1 MQFFHGFSLD
11 TLLGIISCLLGVVA
25 LIIGSK
31 AYHNCNIMKG
41 SMNDDK
47 AFRDNSGDFS
57 QRAGGDIINTTCDT
71 NMLSTLT
78 AANFQASL
86 NKAYEFFEQQSAANL
101 QSIIDKTNQI
111 IQEHKPN
118 LAGLTKIDWINIY
131 FESAKNTSDEFMQNI
146 WACVL
151 AKEVEMP
158 GSFSYKTL
166 DVLKNMSFD
175 DYCKFAH
182 LCSFVIDGTI
192 PQKDIYG
199 KYGLRYMD
207 LIKLSEI
214 GLLTMGM
221 SQRTYKIRP
230 GSHVNLIYHSYLI
243 IVENPKD
250 TDMEI
255 QFSVFLLTSV
265 AKDLQVLVNAVYY
278 EDYAKDYAKMI
289 SDANRNA
296 TVSVHRIIK
305 HNQGHPEYQEEDL
318 LNKSE

>member
-47 AFRDNSGDFS
+47 AFHDNSGDFS
-57 QRAGGDIINTTCDT
+57 QRAGGDIINNTCDT

-131 FESAKNTSDEFMQNI
+131 FESAKNTSDEFMQDI
-146 WACVL
+146 WARVL
-151 AKEVEMP
+151 AKEVETP
-158 GSFSYKTL
+158 CSFSYKTL

-175 DYCKFAH
+175 DYCVFSK
-182 LCSFVIDGTI
+182 LCSFAIDGTI
-192 PQKDIYG
+192 PQKDIYS
-199 KYGLRYMD
+199 KYGLLYMD

-214 GLLTMGM
+214 GLLTMGL
-221 SQRTYKIRP
+221 SQRTYTIRP
-230 GSHVNLIYHSYLI
+230 HSRVNLIYHSYL
-243 IVENPKD
+243 VMVTTPQD
-250 TDMEI
+250 TNLEI
-255 QFSVFLLTSV
+255 EFSVFLLTSV
-265 AKDLQVLVNAVYY
+265 AKELQILVNAVYY
-278 EDYAKDYAKMI
+278 EDYAKDFAKMI
-289 SDANRNA
+289 FDANHQA
-296 TVSVHRIIK
+296 AVSVHRIIQQS
-305 HNQGHPEYQEEDL
+305 QGRIEYQKENL
-318 LNKSE
+318 LDNDK